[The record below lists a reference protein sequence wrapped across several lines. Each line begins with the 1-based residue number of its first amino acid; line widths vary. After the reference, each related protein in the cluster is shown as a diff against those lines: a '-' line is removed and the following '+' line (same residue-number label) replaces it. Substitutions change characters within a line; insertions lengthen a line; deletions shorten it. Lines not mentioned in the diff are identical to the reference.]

1 MKKYTQKE
9 LISEGFWR
17 GLKKVVGGT
26 ARGLDYVAGKVAP
39 ELQSLYKD
47 PYKAAVGLGR
57 AIKGSPTKEIDKS
70 QKNQKSSTAASPQ
83 ETANIR
89 QGLAS
94 KSITLLNTPTLS
106 YTDPKT
112 RLKYFNVRI
121 ENKGNEINAIVDS
134 KGNFA
139 TP

>member
-17 GLKKVVGGT
+17 GLGNVIGGA

-57 AIKGSPTKEIDKS
+57 AIKGSPTKEVDKS
-70 QKNQKSSTAASPQ
+70 QKNQKSSTVASPQ

-121 ENKGNEINAIVDS
+121 ETKGNEINAIVDS